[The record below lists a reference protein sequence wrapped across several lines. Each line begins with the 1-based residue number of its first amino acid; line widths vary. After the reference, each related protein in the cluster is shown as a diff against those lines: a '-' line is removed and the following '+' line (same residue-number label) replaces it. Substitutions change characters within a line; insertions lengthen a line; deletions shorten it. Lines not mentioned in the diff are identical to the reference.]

1 MGCRFCQVFKQGF
14 AVIRLFK
21 FLAFFLLLIT
31 QADSAEESS
40 SSTWNTE
47 LPTRIAFGSCA
58 DQEKPQ
64 PVLNKARERDL
75 DFFIFLGDNIYGDS
89 HDMQVLRDKYA
100 KLGAKPEFQAL
111 WEDARVL
118 SIWDDHDYG
127 ENDAGREYPMKEQ
140 SQEIFLDFWRVPAD
154 SPRRQRP
161 GIYGAHRFIQGD
173 RALQIILLDTRFFRD
188 SLKANPDPLPENYPF
203 KNVYQPD
210 ATPQK
215 TLLGESQWKWLE
227 EQLSKPADVRII
239 CSSIQFSHEY
249 NGWESWTNLP
259 VEQKRMMDL
268 IRKTR
273 ANGVVFISGDVHWG
287 EISRR
292 VPDKGYPIYDVTASG
307 ITEDW
312 EVVES
317 NQYRVGDQV
326 VQDNHFGMLTI
337 DWDRPVPQLTMEII
351 DVRGV
356 SRIRHSVEL
365 DKLRH

>member
-1 MGCRFCQVFKQGF
+1 M
-14 AVIRLFK
+14 IRLISCLVFY
-21 FLAFFLLLIT
+21 LLLIAT
-31 QADSAEESS
+31 ADSAEQSS
-40 SSTWNTE
+40 ASAPKTE

-64 PVLNKARERDL
+64 PVLGKARERGL

-89 HDMQVLRDKYA
+89 RDMQVLRDKYA
-100 KLGAKPEFQAL
+100 KLGAKPEFQSL
-111 WEDARVL
+111 WQDARVL

-127 ENDAGREYPMKEQ
+127 EDHAGREYPMKVQ
-140 SQEIFLDFWRVPAD
+140 SQEIFLDFWRVPSN

-161 GIYGAHRFIQGD
+161 GIYGAHRFTEGD

-188 SLKANPDPLPENYPF
+188 PLKANPDPLPENSPF

-210 ATPQK
+210 STPQK
-215 TLLGESQWKWLE
+215 TLLGESQWRWLKQ
-227 EQLSKPADVRII
+227 QLSKPADVRII
-239 CSSIQFSHEY
+239 CSSIQFAHEY

-259 VEQKRMMDL
+259 VEQKRMMAL

-292 VPDKGYPIYDVTASG
+292 VPNEGYPIYDVTASG

-312 EVVES
+312 DVVES
-317 NQYRVGDQV
+317 NRYRIGNQV

-337 DWDRPVPQLTMEII
+337 DWNRPTPRITMEII
-351 DVRGV
+351 DVHGV

-365 DKLRH
+365 SELQH